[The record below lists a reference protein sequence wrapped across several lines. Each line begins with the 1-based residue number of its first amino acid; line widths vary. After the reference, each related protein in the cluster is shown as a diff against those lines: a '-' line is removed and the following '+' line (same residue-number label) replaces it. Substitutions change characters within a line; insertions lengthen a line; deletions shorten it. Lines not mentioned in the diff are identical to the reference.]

1 MVDRVEGLDR
11 RDALLGIVLS
21 AAVAPLLAP
30 AGALAD
36 EATTTTG
43 TAAPTLSPCDIYRV
57 LGVFLPAVYICLLLQ
72 FGPMVRIAGGLHYVR
87 G

>member
-1 MVDRVEGLDR
+1 MVVRVVEGLDR

-36 EATTTTG
+36 EPTTG
-43 TAAPTLSPCDIYRV
+43 TAAPTLSPWDIQFFVATVFMVFQMCIYTYMLIASV
-57 LGVFLPAVYICLLLQ
+57 LV
-72 FGPMVRIAGGLHYVR
+72 GG
-87 G
+87 

>member
-36 EATTTTG
+36 EATTG

-72 FGPMVRIAGGLHYVR
+72 FGPMVRVAGGLHYVR

>member
-1 MVDRVEGLDR
+1 MTDAWPAYARHDVYIYIYMVVRVVEGLDR

-36 EATTTTG
+36 EPTTG
-43 TAAPTLSPCDIYRV
+43 TAAPTLSP
-57 LGVFLPAVYICLLLQ
+57 
-72 FGPMVRIAGGLHYVR
+72 
-87 G
+87 